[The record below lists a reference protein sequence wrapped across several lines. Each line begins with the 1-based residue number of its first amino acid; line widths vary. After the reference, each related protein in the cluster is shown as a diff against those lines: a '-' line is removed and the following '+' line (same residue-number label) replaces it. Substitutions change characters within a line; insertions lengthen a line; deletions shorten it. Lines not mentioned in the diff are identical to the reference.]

1 MPHLLA
7 ILRNTP
13 LEIIKDVLEKDKAF
27 HAVQGMYLEH
37 LWKNTDDKDEVLF
50 LFKIDNIENTKSLI
64 QKLHSETLSHN
75 PEAILPKMT
84 YLDY

>member
-13 LEIIKDVLEKDKAF
+13 FEIIKDVLEKDKAF

-37 LWKNTDDKDEVLF
+37 LWKNIDDKDEVLF